1 MGDEHESDSRR
12 GNRVILRN
20 LVKTYP
26 CAFIKSR
33 VEVVS
38 IGEVVW
44 IYDNW
49 SRTEE
54 TRQKHGIEMMSTGAF
69 DTRMGKMNKGKSQT
83 HQPTER
89 RGERNHT
96 SVQKKRA
103 ESRGENQDGEDQ
115 DTKTPT
121 PSVCTHIDQLCEI
134 VTRTTN
140 TRLMF
145 RDIFRIYTN
154 PENRLCTDHPQRA
167 FILNEGIHVAER
179 RHGER

>member
-1 MGDEHESDSRR
+1 MEGDTGSESW
-12 GNRVILRN
+12 VILRN

-26 CAFIKSR
+26 CAFIKTR

-44 IYDNW
+44 IYDDW

-83 HQPTER
+83 HRPTQR
-89 RGERNHT
+89 RGERNHA

-121 PSVCTHIDQLCEI
+121 PSVCTHIDQLCKI
-134 VTRTTN
+134 VIRTSN
-140 TRLMF
+140 THLMI
-145 RDIFRIYTN
+145 RDILCIYTD
-154 PENRLCTDHPQRA
+154 PAKRLCTDHP
-167 FILNEGIHVAER
+167 
-179 RHGER
+179 